1 MGVKVPLKFEYNGW
15 SKSNNY
21 LMDETGIKEGTQEYY
36 RERFRRSSAVCRA
49 YFATDD
55 AKMLV
60 KKDWDKRSQAARQTS
75 DTTEILLLEKIT
87 QGEVRGH
94 STAELVAGC
103 INLIARE
110 LAKKGATQVEEL
122 STKELIQVGNFLL
135 GLTKAASAAK
145 KETNW
150 QPQVQVNNVTVNNT
164 SKTGG
169 VVGGLQ
175 DVIDISTQK
184 TPHTIEAEVAG

>member
-1 MGVKVPLKFEYNGW
+1 MGVKVPEDFEWNGW
-15 SKSNNY
+15 SKKNNY
-21 LMDETGIKEGTQEYY
+21 LMGETGITNKFEFTK
-36 RERFRRSSAVCRA
+36 ERFRRSSAVCRA
-49 YFATDD
+49 YNVTDE
-55 AKMLV
+55 AKALAREY
-60 KKDWDKRSQAARQTS
+60 WAQRAARAKEAS
-75 DTTEILLLEKIT
+75 DTTEVLLLEKIT
-87 QGEVRGH
+87 QGERNGH

-110 LAKKGATQVEEL
+110 LAKKGVSQIEEL

-175 DVIDISTQK
+175 DVIDLSTQK
-184 TPHTIEAEVAG
+184 TPHTLEVQDAR

>member
-1 MGVKVPLKFEYNGW
+1 MGVKVPVNFEVNGW
-15 SKSNNY
+15 CKANDY
-21 LMDETGIKEGTQEYY
+21 LMAETGIEKGSKEYW
-36 RERFRRSSAVCRA
+36 RERFKRSSAVCRA
-49 YFATDD
+49 YNQTSEFKAL
-55 AKMLV
+55 ARE
-60 KKDWDKRSQAARQTS
+60 DWDKRAKKARESS

-110 LAKKGATQVEEL
+110 LAKKGATQVEQL

>member
-1 MGVKVPLKFEYNGW
+1 MGVKVPENFEWNGW
-15 SKSNNY
+15 SKANGY
-21 LMDETGIKEGTQEYY
+21 LMGECGITEKGPFY

-49 YFATDD
+49 YFQTEEGKLARKTEWEERAIR
-55 AKMLV
+55 AK
-60 KKDWDKRSQAARQTS
+60 QQS
-75 DTTEILLLEKIT
+75 DTTEVLLLEKIT
-87 QGEVRGH
+87 QGERDGH

-103 INLIARE
+103 INLIARA
-110 LAKKGATQVEEL
+110 LAKKGVANVDEL

-150 QPQVQVNNVTVNNT
+150 QPQVQVNNVTVNT

-175 DVIDISTQK
+175 DVIDLSTQK
-184 TPHTIEAEVAG
+184 TPHTIEAEVSRV

>member
-1 MGVKVPLKFEYNGW
+1 MGVKVPEDFEWNGW
-15 SKSNNY
+15 SKRNNY
-21 LMDETGIKEGTQEYY
+21 LMGETGITNRYEFTK
-36 RERFRRSSAVCRA
+36 ERFKRSSAVCRA
-49 YFATDD
+49 YNQTDEGKAL
-55 AKMLV
+55 AKSFWAERV
-60 KKDWDKRSQAARQTS
+60 AKAKEQS
-75 DTTEILLLEKIT
+75 DTTEVLLLEKIT
-87 QGEVRGH
+87 QGEAKGCT
-94 STAELVAGC
+94 TAELVSGC
-103 INLIARE
+103 INEIARKLSKKCIASIDE
-110 LAKKGATQVEEL
+110 LD
-122 STKELIQVGNFLL
+122 TKELIQVGNFLL

-175 DVIDISTQK
+175 DVLDLSTQK